1 MRYAAIALAV
11 GAAAAA
17 SLAFANP
24 GPSPLGPAPASG
36 AGLADDQCLLTTDI
50 RNHSVVDKNTLLL
63 DAGGRSRGVYRF
75 TMRNGCLN
83 SAVSSDPLGINQA
96 GRAKVC
102 KPKDLGL
109 TARSGLCHI
118 DSIVKLT
125 PEEVAALPRKL
136 KP

>member
-1 MRYAAIALAV
+1 MRIAAIALAV
-11 GAAAAA
+11 GATAAAT
-17 SLAFANP
+17 LALATP
-24 GPSPLGPAPASG
+24 RPSPLGPAPASG

-50 RNHSVVDKNTLLL
+50 RNHAVVDKNTLLL
-63 DAGGRSRGVYRF
+63 DAGGRSKGVYRF

-109 TARSGLCHI
+109 IGRGGVCAI

-125 PEEVAALPRKL
+125 PEEVASLPRKL